1 MKPKTT
7 SARQSPA
14 VQSSSG
20 QKPKSSDP
28 LATLLAYHER
38 TKHHFHRYAEGPDGL
53 DWASQPHPFRR
64 FPGAPETQLLLPD
77 SDTTPDYDVFFNGQA
92 ANSQPLSLQTLS
104 RFFYYS
110 LALSAWKSCFGNR
123 WSLRVNPSSGNLHP
137 TECYLLT
144 DAVPEVSPLPGIYHY
159 YPLRHQ
165 LECRLELQESDW
177 KHLTNGL
184 TNGSTATE
192 ALPEGSFLIALC
204 SIHWRESWKYGERAF
219 RYCQHDC
226 GHALAATTIAAGL
239 MGWQLTVI
247 EGISDADLANLL
259 GIDRNDDFPSQ
270 QEREAPDLL
279 AVVSPIGTS
288 INIDWRPTSEALNTL
303 AARKWLGKANLLSSS
318 HKLWPWIDKAA
329 AACEKPTTENHQS
342 EHMQSF
348 NPIEIKT
355 ISDSDSLSSH
365 SGSSTTHSTGAIIR
379 QRRSALDMDGET
391 RIDKT
396 TFYRILSRTLPEL
409 NARLF
414 SATSWPARVHLGLF
428 VHRVDGLQPGL
439 YLLLRDPAKAE
450 QLKTLMSETFIW
462 QRPPGCPESLSLYC
476 LLPADAQ
483 EAAKLLSCHQE
494 IASGGVF
501 SCAMLTEFEQPLRQ
515 LGTWW
520 YRKLFWETGIIGQML
535 YLEAEAKGIRATGIG
550 CYFDDPVHEVFGL
563 KDRSYQ
569 SLYHFTMG
577 GPVEDT
583 RLETLSA
590 YHFMTENKE

>member
-1 MKPKTT
+1 MPEPDK
-7 SARQSPA
+7 A
-14 VQSSSG
+14 
-20 QKPKSSDP
+20 DP
-28 LATLLAYHER
+28 LDTVFAYHER
-38 TKHHFHRYAEGPDGL
+38 TKHHFHRFAEGPDGL

-64 FPGAPETQLLLPD
+64 FLGAPETQLLLPD
-77 SDTTPDYDVFFNGQA
+77 SDTTPDYDAFFNGQSVK
-92 ANSQPLSLQTLS
+92 SQPLSLQSLS
-104 RFFYYS
+104 QFFYYS

-144 DAVPEVSPLPGIYHY
+144 DTVPEISPLPGVYHY

-177 KHLTNGL
+177 KQLTNGL
-184 TNGSTATE
+184 TNGSYTTE

-239 MGWQLTVI
+239 MGWQLTLI
-247 EGISDADLANLL
+247 EGISDAELVHVL
-259 GIDRNDDFPSQ
+259 GVDRDDDYPNQ

-279 AVVSPIGTS
+279 AVVSPAGTS
-288 INIDWRPTSEALNTL
+288 INLDWRPPPETLNALT
-303 AARKWLGKANLLSSS
+303 ARKWLGKANLLSSS
-318 HKLWPWIDKAA
+318 HKLWPWIDKAT
-329 AACEKPTTENHQS
+329 AACEKPTTESHIS
-342 EHMQSF
+342 EHLQSF
-348 NPIEIKT
+348 NPRKIET
-355 ISDSDSLSSH
+355 TSDSESPLSY
-365 SGSSTTHSTGAIIR
+365 SGSSITRRTGSIIR
-379 QRRSALDMDGET
+379 QRRSALDMDGKT
-391 RIDKT
+391 RIEKAI
-396 TFYRILSRTLPEL
+396 FYQILDRTLPGQ
-409 NARLF
+409 NTRLF
-414 SATSWPARVHLGLF
+414 SATTWVHLGLF
-428 VHRVDGLQPGL
+428 VHRIDGLQPGL
-439 YLLLRDPAKAE
+439 YLLLRDPAKTE
-450 QLKTLMSETFIW
+450 QLRALMSETFIW
-462 QRPPGCPESLSLYC
+462 QRPPDCPESLSLYC

-501 SCAMLTEFEQPLRQ
+501 SCAMLAEFEQPLRQ

-520 YRKLFWETGIIGQML
+520 YRRLYWETGIIGQML

-583 RLETLSA
+583 RLETLPA
-590 YHFMTENKE
+590 YHFMAGKDNHTLN